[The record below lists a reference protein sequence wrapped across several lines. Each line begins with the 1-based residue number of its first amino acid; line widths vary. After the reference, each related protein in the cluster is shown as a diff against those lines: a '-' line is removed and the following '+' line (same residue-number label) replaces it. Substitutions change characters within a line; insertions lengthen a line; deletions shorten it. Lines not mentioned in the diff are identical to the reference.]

1 MARIRTIKPEFWE
14 DEKIGCLSHGARL
27 LFLCSLNLSDD
38 SGLLRW
44 NAIYLASHAFT
55 YDDIKLETIEK
66 WMNELIDND
75 LVYVYRAGKTQQ
87 PIAWIINFLKHQK
100 IDKPQLSKFQP
111 PQDAR
116 FYAQF
121 QKGSNSTNDSQND
134 STNDSE
140 NDSQNDSTTEKEGNK
155 GRDIIYPQKEIDK
168 EKVESQAQNDSA
180 GTQPKKEKSCAKKEK
195 AGYDLSFIAP
205 EYLEIFTLW
214 MNYKKARKESYKSQ
228 QSLEQCYKNMV
239 RDCGNDPTVAME
251 MYTRA
256 VGNNWSGMFP
266 PKKGDYPQ
274 RTQQKSEVEKAVE
287 SHNRAFGNKKIA
299 F

>member
-27 LFLCSLNLSDD
+27 LFLCSLNLCDD

-66 WMNELIDND
+66 WMNELIDNE

-87 PIAWIINFLKHQK
+87 QIAWIINFLKHQK
-100 IDKPQLSKFQP
+100 IDKPQPSKFQP
-111 PQDAR
+111 PQDPR
-116 FYAQF
+116 FFAQF
-121 QKGSNSTNDSQND
+121 QKGFNSPNNSTNDSPNG
-134 STNDSE
+134 
-140 NDSQNDSTTEKEGNK
+140 STTEKEREKEG
-155 GRDIIYPQKEIDK
+155 IYLNPQKEIDK
-168 EKVESQAQNDSA
+168 EKGPDSTGNTA
-180 GTQPKKEKSCAKKEK
+180 RPEAKEKSCAKKEK

-205 EYLEIFTLW
+205 EYQEVFTKW
-214 MNYKKARKESYKSQ
+214 MAYKKARKESYKTQ
-228 QSLEQCYKNMV
+228 QSLEQCYRNMIE
-239 RDCGNDPTVAME
+239 DCGNDPAVAMQ

-266 PKKGDYPQ
+266 LRKGDLPQ
-274 RTQQKSEVEKAVE
+274 RQQQRQKSEVEKAIE
-287 SHNRAFGNKKIA
+287 SHNKAFGDKPVV

>member
-27 LFLCSLNLSDD
+27 LFLCSLNLCDD

-100 IDKPQLSKFQP
+100 IDKPQPSKFQP

-140 NDSQNDSTTEKEGNK
+140 NDSQNDSTTEKEREKEG
-155 GRDIIYPQKEIDK
+155 IYLNPQKEMDK
-168 EKVESQAQNDSA
+168 EKDPSQAQADA
-180 GTQPKKEKSCAKKEK
+180 TPAQQRKEKSCAKKEK
-195 AGYDLSFIAP
+195 TGYDLSFIAP

-239 RDCGNDPTVAME
+239 RDCNGDPAVAME

-287 SHNRAFGNKKIA
+287 SHTKAFGNKKIA